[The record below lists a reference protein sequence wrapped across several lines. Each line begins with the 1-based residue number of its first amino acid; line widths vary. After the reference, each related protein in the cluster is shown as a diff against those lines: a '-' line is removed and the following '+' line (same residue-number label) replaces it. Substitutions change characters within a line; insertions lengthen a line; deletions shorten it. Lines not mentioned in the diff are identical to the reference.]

1 MARTDTP
8 PTTPTRPAPPPA
20 VAVLRAVADLIRD
33 HYPQAV
39 NVRIVYDVPDGAGK
53 PVRGVIPVPVCQPA
67 GDDLEA
73 DILAVLG
80 RLAPGAWLKGK
91 SLAAEIDDYLD
102 PNNGHFR
109 RVLGR
114 LRDAGRIDSDP
125 KQGYRLSSLP

>member
-1 MARTDTP
+1 MAAARADATTP
-8 PTTPTRPAPPPA
+8 PGKPAQPPA

-39 NVRIVYDVPDGAGK
+39 NVRIVYDVPDGAGP

-80 RLAPGAWLKGK
+80 RLAPGQWLKRR
-91 SLAAEIDDYLD
+91 SLACEIDEYLD
-102 PNNGHFR
+102 PTSGHFN
-109 RVLGR
+109 RVLAK
-114 LRDAGRIDSDP
+114 LRDAGRIESDSR
-125 KQGYRLSSLP
+125 QGYRLSGG